1 MNPSKRF
8 KNENSN
14 KDSDDDII
22 IIESTKASI
31 IHEYCQHIDNIAGE
45 SCREYYAMVCTH
57 CNLYLCYIHVEIHR
71 VLLINER
78 DKLVNELNERI
89 EEINQLIEN
98 PDRIQQLLIEQIEN
112 RKKTKVSFIHQLS
125 LEKLINI
132 SKIIN
137 DLKQLF
143 EPIRIVLQKTRCVS
157 SIQIKK
163 IQETFLKFDEN
174 KKILINNIVD
184 SITIKQHHSANLF
197 QLSNLD
203 RPCRQYE
210 LPVHHSVHNEMAA
223 SEDVLVIN
231 DREHVLLFNL
241 TNCFDD
247 TLIPELIEWK
257 NCVDGKI
264 VDIQYS
270 LYFKLFFILTDE
282 KLFSLN
288 RLSSLVCLYRFTSLP
303 WSCTIMLNSIYILYK
318 YSTIIEQWT
327 FQQASSIQ
335 LVKQWKLNE
344 ILTES
349 EYDQHLKCIRSNP
362 SQNQLAILIEDDE
375 CRWRIALFDH
385 DMNYLHQTNMLPNAS
400 TIDWNLIFSFISDQ
414 QLIVMDTTT
423 ETIYLITINE
433 CTSTINYQQYSNSDY
448 PANAYRHIHC
458 LDEVLVTVLCI
469 AGYINSSFCCQHSCS
484 GQRSSSESYLDPSV
498 SKSSIDAFVGSFQH
512 NAIIHVPANVKG
524 VDTVVITK
532 NSSTS
537 ALVNIR
543 LVIPYGG
550 HVCAFGYGAVKFDY
564 DSSNNRL
571 IYEPCKLYITE
582 SKGALTLHDP
592 NSSCLACNNMGVFD
606 GLVFQPGSP
615 AGSIDDFIGSFYHP
629 SINGNKDTAVIVKQ
643 TSTIALLSLS
653 GLLPG
658 GKMCSL
664 NAIKV
669 EYVPNTVPPRLLA
682 NGYVDCALYFTQ
694 EKDGKLTLRDPSFNC
709 ARNNCGVFELWE
721 GSVFQKD

>member
-22 IIESTKASI
+22 IIESTKAPV
-31 IHEYCQHIDNIAGE
+31 IHEYCQHIDNITGE
-45 SCREYYAMVCTH
+45 SCKEYYAIVCIH

-98 PDRIQQLLIEQIEN
+98 PDRIQQLLIEQMEN

-163 IQETFLKFDEN
+163 IQESFLKFDEN

-184 SITIKQHHSANLF
+184 SITIKQHHSVNLF

-264 VDIQYS
+264 IDIQYS
-270 LYFKLFFILTDE
+270 LYLKLFFILTDE

-288 RLSSLVCLYRFTSLP
+288 RLSSLVCLYRFASLP
-303 WSCTIMLNSIYILYK
+303 WSCTIVLNSIYILYK

-327 FQQASSIQ
+327 FQQTSAIQ

-349 EYDQHLKCIRSNP
+349 EHDRHLKCIRSNP
-362 SQNQLAILIEDDE
+362 SQSQLAILIEDDE

-385 DMNYLHQTNMLPNAS
+385 DMNYLQQTNMLPNAS
-400 TIDWNLIFSFISDQ
+400 TIDWSLIFSFISDQ

-433 CTSTINYQQYSNSDY
+433 STSTINYQQYSNSDY
-448 PANAYRHIHC
+448 PANACRITNN
-458 LDEVLVTVLCI
+458 D
-469 AGYINSSFCCQHSCS
+469 CS
-484 GQRSSSESYLDPSV
+484 QLILKMVKPNML
-498 SKSSIDAFVGSFQH
+498 KFFQ
-512 NAIIHVPANVKG
+512 I
-524 VDTVVITK
+524 
-532 NSSTS
+532 
-537 ALVNIR
+537 
-543 LVIPYGG
+543 
-550 HVCAFGYGAVKFDY
+550 
-564 DSSNNRL
+564 
-571 IYEPCKLYITE
+571 
-582 SKGALTLHDP
+582 
-592 NSSCLACNNMGVFD
+592 
-606 GLVFQPGSP
+606 
-615 AGSIDDFIGSFYHP
+615 
-629 SINGNKDTAVIVKQ
+629 
-643 TSTIALLSLS
+643 
-653 GLLPG
+653 
-658 GKMCSL
+658 
-664 NAIKV
+664 
-669 EYVPNTVPPRLLA
+669 
-682 NGYVDCALYFTQ
+682 
-694 EKDGKLTLRDPSFNC
+694 
-709 ARNNCGVFELWE
+709 
-721 GSVFQKD
+721 